1 MHQQFHVSLTHSTH
15 FGQVTTCVSLA
26 DHCST
31 WSLSLLLFHSLRSRI
46 RFIPMLVIAVL
57 ATLCWDCCLHTGM
70 DILSAPIDR
79 RAPFVGE
86 STSCQFYSTSLC
98 SSRSL
103 FYSSLP
109 FRISS
114 LDCTK
119 YSVLNR
125 FTLMEMNLRSS
136 CLIQEARLLE
146 TCTTISPLTVT
157 DQLGGIVSLIRRIW
171 VNMEPVTPSFSG
183 IDVIS
188 YSVRLCASAFG
199 TTTSE
204 PGIPAQMSKPDRS
217 GSSGHYLDH
226 CDVQDQL
233 KLIRENFPCV
243 SRDCLD
249 P

>member
-1 MHQQFHVSLTHSTH
+1 MHGWTQAIDVHKHMQTVGSCVPTRSKEDGSTACTPVESIGRTCLKVKSEIAQKKQREGDASTVS
-15 FGQVTTCVSLA
+15 
-26 DHCST
+26 
-31 WSLSLLLFHSLRSRI
+31 SLLLFHSLRSRI

-136 CLIQEARLLE
+136 CLIQEACMGSMPSDEGGL
-146 TCTTISPLTVT
+146 SP
-157 DQLGGIVSLIRRIW
+157 
-171 VNMEPVTPSFSG
+171 PF
-183 IDVIS
+183 
-188 YSVRLCASAFG
+188 
-199 TTTSE
+199 
-204 PGIPAQMSKPDRS
+204 KPPLR
-217 GSSGHYLDH
+217 
-226 CDVQDQL
+226 
-233 KLIRENFPCV
+233 P
-243 SRDCLD
+243 

>member
-1 MHQQFHVSLTHSTH
+1 
-15 FGQVTTCVSLA
+15 
-26 DHCST
+26 
-31 WSLSLLLFHSLRSRI
+31 
-46 RFIPMLVIAVL
+46 
-57 ATLCWDCCLHTGM
+57 
-70 DILSAPIDR
+70 
-79 RAPFVGE
+79 
-86 STSCQFYSTSLC
+86 
-98 SSRSL
+98 
-103 FYSSLP
+103 
-109 FRISS
+109 
-114 LDCTK
+114 
-119 YSVLNR
+119 
-125 FTLMEMNLRSS
+125 
-136 CLIQEARLLE
+136 
-146 TCTTISPLTVT
+146 
-157 DQLGGIVSLIRRIW
+157 
-171 VNMEPVTPSFSG
+171 MEPVTPSFSG